1 MGITSGIISG
11 IQPGLNPSA
20 GGGGGSDPDS
30 IFGASLSSW
39 FRADVGVTES
49 GGLVSD
55 WANQATA
62 GDASQTSA
70 GAKPLYVASGTD
82 GTPEI
87 DMRLKFFNVSL
98 PIASEFT
105 VYAFIN
111 QGTAAVR
118 SLLWDGSRGI
128 YPGGLTAE
136 RPSIFNG
143 AWHTSTDSN
152 LGWHLNRFSVRI
164 NTSGDSSIAV
174 DANAEQTYALTA
186 VHAGPWTEMG
196 RSTQTPD
203 FYAKQILIVD
213 ELIDDGD
220 SRNDD
225 ILTYFKSEFPTLATW

>member
-11 IQPGLNPSA
+11 IQAGLNPSA
-20 GGGGGSDPDS
+20 GGSDSDPGS

-39 FRADVGVTES
+39 FRADAGVTES

-62 GDASQTSA
+62 GDAAQATS
-70 GAKPLYVASGTD
+70 GARPLYVASGSD

-118 SLLWDGSRGI
+118 SILWNGSTGL

-143 AWHTSTDSN
+143 GWHTSTDSN
-152 LGWHLNRFSVRI
+152 LGWHLNRFSIRI
-164 NTSGDSSIAV
+164 SGSGLGSIAV
-174 DANAEQTYALTA
+174 DDNAEQTFSLISIP
-186 VHAGPWTEMG
+186 AGSWTEMG
-196 RSTQTPD
+196 RATQTPD
-203 FYAKQILIVD
+203 FYAKHILIVD
-213 ELIDDGD
+213 ELIDDAD

-225 ILTYFKSEFPTLATW
+225 VLAYFKAEFPTLATW